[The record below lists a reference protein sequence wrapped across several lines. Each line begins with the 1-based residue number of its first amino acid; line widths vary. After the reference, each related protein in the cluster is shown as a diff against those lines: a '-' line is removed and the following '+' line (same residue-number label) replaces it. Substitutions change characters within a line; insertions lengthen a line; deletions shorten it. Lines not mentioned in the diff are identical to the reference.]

1 MHSVKIFIFFSV
13 SFIFLSHL
21 SQSKENL
28 TLKVMTFNI
37 WVGGSAG
44 KQPVEQTTKVIRESK
59 ADIVGMQE
67 TMTGGKDTSKIIA
80 DSLGWHHFA
89 QGGNIG
95 S

>member
-1 MHSVKIFIFFSV
+1 MHSAKIFIFFSV

-21 SQSKENL
+21 SQGKENL
-28 TLKVMTFNI
+28 TLRVMTFNI

-67 TMTGGKDTSKIIA
+67 TMAGGPRTTRK
-80 DSLGWHHFA
+80 
-89 QGGNIG
+89 Q
-95 S
+95 

>member
-1 MHSVKIFIFFSV
+1 
-13 SFIFLSHL
+13 
-21 SQSKENL
+21 
-28 TLKVMTFNI
+28 MTFNI

-67 TMTGGKDTSKIIA
+67 TMTGGQDTSKIIA

-89 QGGNIG
+89 KEAILRFLADIRLKAAALTNGAF
-95 S
+95 